1 MTIKILNTLILLW
14 LFSISLPAQTAGC
27 TDPLAS
33 NYDSTA
39 VHNDGSC
46 VYPGARV
53 DAIKTWLLPAVI
65 PETSGLIS
73 WNQKIWTHND
83 DTDTNLYA
91 LDTAD
96 INNYQTFPLPD
107 VINTDWEELAQDSGF
122 IYLGDFG
129 NNAGNR
135 EDLKIL
141 KIEKNSLWNQQP
153 AIDTIAFT
161 YEDQTDFHPKRS
173 RNTDYDCEAMIITN
187 DSIFLFTK
195 EWKSK
200 GTSLYVLPKTPGNH
214 TAKLRDSLFVK
225 GLITAAT
232 KIENKNL
239 ILLTGYQNYQP
250 FLYLLYD
257 YCGHD
262 FFGGNKRKIRISS
275 SFHQVEGITSTNGSD
290 IIISNEKV
298 SHMMISIDAK
308 LQKLD
313 ISPYIANY
321 LTSPPVTRDNPEGIR
336 IYPNPASHF
345 LCIDIPAKNTGAHYS
360 LSRISGQTVL
370 QGKLNHTTNSFPVDT
385 LSAGFYIL
393 SIGIPEYF
401 SEKIIIK

>member
-1 MTIKILNTLILLW
+1 MTFKILTTLFLLW

-39 VHNDGSC
+39 VQNDGSC
-46 VYPGARV
+46 VYPPAQV

-65 PETSGLIS
+65 PESSGLIS
-73 WNQKIWTHND
+73 WDQKIWTHND

-96 INNYQTFPLPD
+96 IKNYQTFPLPD
-107 VINTDWEELAQDSGF
+107 VVNTDWEELAQDSGF
-122 IYLGDFG
+122 VYLGDFG
-129 NNAGNR
+129 NNDGNR
-135 EDLKIL
+135 TDLKIL
-141 KIEKNSLWNQQP
+141 KIEKNSLLNHQP
-153 AIDTIAFT
+153 AIDTIAFA
-161 YEDQTDFHPKRS
+161 YEDQNVFNPGS
-173 RNTDYDCEAMIITN
+173 GNTDYDCEAMIISK

-195 EWKSK
+195 QWNSKS
-200 GTSLYVLPKTPGNH
+200 TSLYTLPKTPGNH
-214 TAKLRDSLFVK
+214 MAKLRDSLDVE

-232 KIENKNL
+232 KINNKNL

-275 SFHQVEGITSTNGSD
+275 NFHQVEGITSTNGSD

-298 SHMMISIDAK
+298 SRKIVDIDAK
-308 LQKLD
+308 LLKLD

-321 LTSPPVTRDNPEGIR
+321 LTSSPITRDNSDQIHV
-336 IYPNPASHF
+336 YPNPASHY
-345 LCIDIPAKNTGAHYS
+345 LCIDIPAENTGTHYS
-360 LSRISGQTVL
+360 LSRISGQTIL
-370 QGKLNHTTNSFPVDT
+370 QGKLNKIKNCIPVDT
-385 LSAGFYIL
+385 LSSGFYIL
-393 SIGIPEYF
+393 SIGDPGYF
-401 SEKIIIK
+401 SKKIIIE